1 MAAMFP
7 SRLCEL
13 HSTSDSRPTHHPD
26 KSKHVAKRFVSF
38 VSPLQLP
45 GSYLNDPISLAEVV
59 WKKVQVIGLERTPW
73 KSCLYDKQR
82 FSYIFSATSQRRF
95 KKKKKLLAN

>member
-1 MAAMFP
+1 MFP

-26 KSKHVAKRFVSF
+26 KSKHEAKRFVSF
-38 VSPLQLP
+38 VSPPQLP
-45 GSYLNDPISLAEVV
+45 GSRYLNDLISLAVV
-59 WKKVQVIGLERTPW
+59 VCEKVQVIGLERTPW

-82 FSYIFSATSQRRF
+82 FSYIFSSTSERRL